1 VRWWHLVLLGHL
13 LPQKGNCE
21 TILNYFLLCVMFWVP
36 CSFKIRIAILK
47 GRDFMEDIAINGND
61 NIEMCFEE
69 VVLEYVDC
77 ISLALN
83 EDQ

>member
-1 VRWWHLVLLGHL
+1 
-13 LPQKGNCE
+13 
-21 TILNYFLLCVMFWVP
+21 MFWVP
-36 CSFKIRIAILK
+36 RSFKIWIPILK
-47 GRDFMEDIAINGND
+47 GRDFLEVIAINAND

-69 VVLEYVDC
+69 VILEYVDC

>member
-1 VRWWHLVLLGHL
+1 
-13 LPQKGNCE
+13 
-21 TILNYFLLCVMFWVP
+21 MFWEP
-36 CSFKIRIAILK
+36 YSFKIWIVLLK
-47 GRDFMEDIAINGND
+47 ERDFLEVIAINGND